1 MRIAFLTLGCK
12 LNYAEISTYERGF
25 TANGLEVV
33 PWEEQADVYLINT
46 CSVTE
51 RAEKKCRNVIRKMHR
66 TSPGARIIVTGCYAE
81 LRRNDLLAID
91 GVSLVF
97 GAKEKSR
104 VVPDTMELILNSGSD
119 GTAIPSALRA
129 PSRPACGGPP
139 VHEATGGHG
148 AGNAITAASTATKT
162 VTHHGS
168 QTNEAID
175 INTVLE
181 QPLPSMNGSSDL
193 EPMSAAEYKEISKET
208 MAAFSSEE
216 RTRSFLKVQDGCNN
230 FCAYCTV
237 PYARGN
243 SRNIPISEVLE
254 QARRIAG
261 AGIKEIVITGVNTG
275 DFGRTTGESFL
286 DLLKRLNDV
295 EGIERYRISSIEP
308 NLITED
314 IVDWIASG
322 TKFQPHFHIPLQSGS
337 DTILKRVG
345 RRYTT
350 EFFAD
355 RIDYIRSRM
364 DPKAGQDD
372 KPFVFF
378 GIDVIAGLP
387 GETEELFEETYSFLK
402 DRVRPAFIHVFPYSR
417 RPGTVAAGWKD
428 QVKDAVKT
436 ERVARLEALCGGLHT
451 AFVERNRGRRSQVLW
466 ESDEKDGMMGG
477 YTGNYIR
484 VERPYDPVLVNMV
497 EDITI

>member
-12 LNYAEISTYERGF
+12 LNYAETSTYERGF
-25 TANGLEVV
+25 TVNGLEVV

-66 TSPGARIIVTGCYAE
+66 VSPGARIIVTGCYAE

-119 GTAIPSALRA
+119 GTASPSALRA

-216 RTRSFLKVQDGCNN
+216 RTRSFLKVQDGCDN

-275 DFGRTTGESFL
+275 DFGRTSGESFL

>member
-12 LNYAEISTYERGF
+12 LNYAETSTYERGF
-25 TANGLEVV
+25 VANGLEVV

-81 LRRNDLLAID
+81 LRRNDLQAIE
-91 GVSLVF
+91 GVALVF

-104 VVPDTMELILNSGSD
+104 VVPETMQLLLNSTDGGYDSTGTVAARGHVNGWTAEGGTGRSAKREGSGGVISAD
-119 GTAIPSALRA
+119 GTNI
-129 PSRPACGGPP
+129 
-139 VHEATGGHG
+139 
-148 AGNAITAASTATKT
+148 
-162 VTHHGS
+162 
-168 QTNEAID
+168 
-175 INTVLE
+175 
-181 QPLPSMNGSSDL
+181 
-193 EPMSAAEYKEISKET
+193 KEISKET

-372 KPFVFF
+372 RPFVFF

-428 QVKDAVKT
+428 QVKDVVKT